1 MELEL
6 YQIVIL
12 IIAGGIVG
20 ISMSFIGQTGS
31 GIVIPIVFILTGD
44 ILLAISINI
53 LNDLIAASVCSIYYL
68 IKKNYIF
75 TKDNFILIIVS
86 ALTSLFCVYILIT
99 TNLSSSFSILLPL
112 VFIIGGFYVF
122 KNGFPTAASIKETVH
137 KITEKIL
144 KNKKS
149 DDEIKEIEKK
159 MDQQLLE
166 GENITEGLIKR
177 YSKPFYIATIIV
189 GIILGGN
196 SGLFGASGGLIIV
209 LALIIISGY
218 PLKKSV
224 GTGLVVSA
232 AICLCTFTIYQ
243 IFGTIIKG
251 RTYFAPTISFYL
263 AIGAISIGIISSI
276 YVQKL
281 SAKAMG
287 MGMGTIMVILGIA
300 TLIVHFANIQI

>member
-44 ILLAISINI
+44 ILLAIAINI

-75 TKDNFILIIVS
+75 TKDNFILIAVS
-86 ALTSLFCVYILIT
+86 ALTSLLCVYILIT

-112 VFIIGGFYVF
+112 VFIIGGLYVF

-137 KITEKIL
+137 KITEKFL

-149 DDEIKEIEKK
+149 EDEIKEIEKK

-232 AICLCTFTIYQ
+232 VICLCTFTIYQ

-251 RTYFAPTISFYL
+251 RTYFDLTISFYL
-263 AIGAISIGIISSI
+263 AIGAISVGIISSI

-300 TLIVHFANIQI
+300 TLIIHFVNIQI